1 MFNLNGLRRR
11 TLLQGALALSATGA
25 SAVLAQTRM
34 QNHVPPRMTPGPKG
48 PLVFMDYDQQ
58 ELDWAYDQGP
68 WSPNMADIFKRNA
81 QKNAATLARLGAP
94 RRLRYGAKDIEQ
106 LDVYVTRQPKAPVHV
121 FIHGGAWRSGS
132 ARDAAY
138 MAEAYVDAGA
148 IFVSVDFNNVEE
160 VGGSLLI
167 MADQVR
173 RAVAWIKKNAASFG
187 GDPDRIYVSGTSSG
201 AHLAGVVLTT
211 DWPREF
217 GLPADT
223 VKGGLC
229 CSGMYELTPVS
240 LSARSGYV
248 KFTPETIERLSSQRH
263 LAHLNAPVVVA
274 YGTLETPEF
283 QRQNREFAAALQAAG
298 KPVTLLVG
306 QGYNHFEM
314 FETLAS
320 PYGLLG
326 RAMLKLMQLSQG

>member
-1 MFNLNGLRRR
+1 
-11 TLLQGALALSATGA
+11 LQLS
-25 SAVLAQTRM
+25 
-34 QNHVPPRMTPGPKG
+34 
-48 PLVFMDYDQQ
+48 
-58 ELDWAYDQGP
+58 
-68 WSPNMADIFKRNA
+68 
-81 QKNAATLARLGAP
+81 
-94 RRLRYGAKDIEQ
+94 YGAKEIEKIE
-106 LDVYVTRQPKAPVHV
+106 VYRTRQPKAPIHV
-121 FIHGGAWRSGS
+121 FIHGGAWRTGS
-132 ARDAAY
+132 ARAAAY
-138 MAEAYVDAGA
+138 MAENYVDAGA
-148 IFVSVDFNNVEE
+148 VFVAVDFNNVGE
-160 VGGSLLI
+160 VDGSLLV

-173 RAVAWIKKNAASFG
+173 RAVAWIKRNASTFG

-211 DWPREF
+211 AWESSF

-223 VKGGLC
+223 VKGGLV

-240 LSARSGYV
+240 LSARASYV
-248 KFTPETIERLSSQRH
+248 KFTPETIDQLSAQRH
-263 LAHLNAPVVVA
+263 LNHLNAPLVVA

-283 QRQNREFAAALQAAG
+283 QRQNRDFVAALQAAR

-326 RAMLKLMQLSQG
+326 RAMLNLMKLRPT

>member
-1 MFNLNGLRRR
+1 M
-11 TLLQGALALSATGA
+11 QGALLLGAA
-25 SAVLAQTRM
+25 SASVAMAQPVM
-34 QNHVPPRMTPGPKG
+34 QHHVPPGLKPGPKG
-48 PLVFMDYDQQ
+48 PRVFMDYDQQ
-58 ELDWAYDQGP
+58 ELDWAYDQAP
-68 WSPNMADIFKRNA
+68 WAPNTAEIFKRNA
-81 QKNAATLARLGAP
+81 QQSAAALARLGP
-94 RRLRYGAKDIEQ
+94 PLQLSYGTKEIEKIE
-106 LDVYVTRQPKAPVHV
+106 VYRTRQPKAPIHV
-121 FIHGGAWRSGS
+121 FIHGGAWRTGS
-132 ARDAAY
+132 ARAAAY
-138 MAEAYVDAGA
+138 MAENYVDAGA
-148 IFVSVDFNNVEE
+148 VFVAVDFNNVGE
-160 VGGSLLI
+160 VDGSLLV

-173 RAVAWIKKNAASFG
+173 RAVAWIKRNASTFG

-211 DWPREF
+211 AWESSF

-223 VKGGLC
+223 VKGGLL

-240 LSARSGYV
+240 LSARASYV
-248 KFTPETIERLSSQRH
+248 KFTPETIDQLSAQRH
-263 LAHLNAPVVVA
+263 LNHLNAPLVVA

-283 QRQNREFAAALQAAG
+283 QRQNRDFVAALQTAR

-326 RAMLKLMQLSQG
+326 RAMLNLMKLRPT